1 MSHRGPRLQAIKRG
15 LMVYTFECDV
25 SQPDLNFDIEGI
37 GLYIVYMGKDKY
49 ENEEMLKYSQ
59 KENLWFHVEKLSSAH
74 LYLQLHMEEQ
84 EEAFENLRLNKS
96 LLEQVGQLTKANS
109 IKGLKLSHVSVVYT
123 PVDNLHKDGSMEV
136 GAVTFEDPRD
146 VSRFDVSKDNSILNK
161 LSRTKQEITIE
172 EFASSQIENDR
183 KMTNKRK
190 NEKWQQRRNELEE
203 IESAREQKIKTKNAY
218 EDLFSNCES
227 SSNKD
232 KKLNWDEDDFM

>member
-1 MSHRGPRLQAIKRG
+1 
-15 LMVYTFECDV
+15 MVYNFKCDV
-25 SQPDLNFDIEGI
+25 RQADLNFDIEGNDQ
-37 GLYIVYMGKDKY
+37 YIVYMGKDKY

-59 KENLWFHVEKLSSAH
+59 KKNLWFHVDKLSSAH

-84 EEAFENLRLNKS
+84 EKDFESLQLSKS

-109 IKGLKLSHVSVVYT
+109 IKGLKESHVTVIYT
-123 PVDNLHKDGSMEV
+123 PLDNLHKDGSMEV
-136 GAVTFEDPRD
+136 GAVTFLDPRK
-146 VSRFDVSKDNSILNK
+146 VSKFDVSKDNSILNK

-183 KMTNKRK
+183 KMRNKK
-190 NEKWQQRRNELEE
+190 KDEKWQQKRKELDE
-203 IESAREQKIKTKNAY
+203 IERIREQKINTKNAY
-218 EDLFSNCES
+218 ADLFSNCDT